1 MYLQNLTTEKLKTKL
16 NDIILNKIYTC
27 KKCSSKCVWMSKI
40 KFKLIYSW
48 RSCKNKQN
56 ALENSIFF
64 NSKLKLDEI
73 LSIIGLWAHNIS
85 TNNIALILQIS
96 RQSVSKVLR
105 KKGDKLVTNY
115 YCNLPKLGG
124 ENIIVEI
131 DESKFRK
138 RKYNRRHHV
147 EGVWVFGIV
156 ERTTQRKILLF
167 PVK

>member
-16 NDIILNKIYTC
+16 NDFILNKIYTC
-27 KKCSSKCVWMSKI
+27 KKCSNKCVWMSKI

-48 RSCKNKQN
+48 QSCKNKHN
-56 ALENSIFF
+56 PLENSIFF

-105 KKGDKLVTNY
+105 KKRRQISYKLLLQSSEIRRREY
-115 YCNLPKLGG
+115 Y
-124 ENIIVEI
+124 
-131 DESKFRK
+131 R
-138 RKYNRRHHV
+138 RNRRIQIWKKEV
-147 EGVWVFGIV
+147 
-156 ERTTQRKILLF
+156 
-167 PVK
+167 